1 VQNAKP
7 GVGDVALILKHSVF
21 RPGAPAFTTLIKSC
35 GRAGAWE
42 KACELYDAMKQR
54 GVPANT
60 ITCSALINALGK
72 SRQWERAIDVFTEM
86 KQNGVEANIFTYSA
100 LISACAKGKRLDKAL
115 EMFEECVDAGVA
127 PDAITYGAVISA
139 CEKGKRVDK
148 ALEIFDQ
155 MKNPKSEHTE
165 CNVITYNSLL
175 GACERAGRHGDTMR
189 VFAAMRNEGVRP
201 DKVTFAAVIG
211 ATAGLGEF
219 KKALDVFRNMTRD
232 RVEPD
237 ITTAAAALVACA
249 GGGFAEDAN
258 AIYKEFVGKKTTA
271 DRSEDGGRREKET
284 GANGRQGGRAGGGD
298 VKDQSSSCGSSSH
311 VALVTNALAAFEKA
325 NAWRHAVDVIG
336 ATCDLKQTAKARAVA
351 VAADAAA
358 VTLAAAALH
367 VKNAPPPV
375 MTVAARIAAAAGATS
390 HTKDAAGIA
399 EAAATSATHAAL
411 IANLTA
417 SAGGIRC
424 DLPPRAYVTLL
435 SACERSGLFQRG
447 MEVFAAAR
455 CAGVLHAERGRNG
468 GRNGGNTTFE
478 DDDADDVSV
487 AVPGVAVPEPPTT
500 TGSSVPFH
508 EDPSSFERALRC
520 ASAGG
525 CAREA
530 REVLDAMRVTCPG
543 GETAAARASALAA
556 CAAAAPG
563 SAPGAALAVWRRIV
577 LAVAAHAETHGLPAG
592 TAPALQACAL
602 ASMCAAR
609 DGDAALAVSVL
620 GAVDDVFVRV
630 AAAVT
635 FATDDADSSSETTL
649 DGVDD
654 ATIASAICSPSFRGA
669 STSAFPF
676 LVSFLRGADTTR
688 REKFVAC
695 FVAMASAQKSLQE
708 KCAVVLRDW
717 ATEGVVG
724 AGEGVVAITETATK
738 TSAERSAGSLSTNS
752 QTVATPKVSVPSDSP
767 AAGTV
772 AKPTPSTPFSF
783 ASAAGGGRG
792 GGGIGIGDSAGINN
806 AASGVTKQSS
816 GESKGGKGKAKK
828 LLDPP
833 LPIANGTKTH
843 GVGVVNAS
851 TATAQSK
858 PTATA
863 TATAKGWG
871 KQLDDS
877 ANGTDKEKKPLVAA
891 SPAFTPATAARAAP
905 FVPTG
910 MKKEIDRE
918 LTAKSFEVFR
928 ALSIAAPAF
937 TPKVPK
943 ADAPAFVP
951 KAKSEE
957 R

>member
-1 VQNAKP
+1 MQNAKP

-237 ITTAAAALVACA
+237 VTTAAAALVACA

-367 VKNAPPPV
+367 VTGAGTGRGSRAHRRRGGRDESYQGRGWDCGSSGDERNARGFDSQPH
-375 MTVAARIAAAAGATS
+375 R
-390 HTKDAAGIA
+390 
-399 EAAATSATHAAL
+399 
-411 IANLTA
+411 
-417 SAGGIRC
+417 
-424 DLPPRAYVTLL
+424 
-435 SACERSGLFQRG
+435 ERGRDSVRL
-447 MEVFAAAR
+447 AAAR
-455 CAGVLHAERGRNG
+455 
-468 GRNGGNTTFE
+468 
-478 DDDADDVSV
+478 
-487 AVPGVAVPEPPTT
+487 
-500 TGSSVPFH
+500 
-508 EDPSSFERALRC
+508 
-520 ASAGG
+520 
-525 CAREA
+525 
-530 REVLDAMRVTCPG
+530 
-543 GETAAARASALAA
+543 
-556 CAAAAPG
+556 
-563 SAPGAALAVWRRIV
+563 
-577 LAVAAHAETHGLPAG
+577 
-592 TAPALQACAL
+592 
-602 ASMCAAR
+602 
-609 DGDAALAVSVL
+609 
-620 GAVDDVFVRV
+620 VRH
-630 AAAVT
+630 
-635 FATDDADSSSETTL
+635 
-649 DGVDD
+649 
-654 ATIASAICSPSFRGA
+654 
-669 STSAFPF
+669 
-676 LVSFLRGADTTR
+676 
-688 REKFVAC
+688 
-695 FVAMASAQKSLQE
+695 
-708 KCAVVLRDW
+708 VVLR
-717 ATEGVVG
+717 V
-724 AGEGVVAITETATK
+724 
-738 TSAERSAGSLSTNS
+738 R
-752 QTVATPKVSVPSDSP
+752 
-767 AAGTV
+767 
-772 AKPTPSTPFSF
+772 AK
-783 ASAAGGGRG
+783 
-792 GGGIGIGDSAGINN
+792 
-806 AASGVTKQSS
+806 
-816 GESKGGKGKAKK
+816 
-828 LLDPP
+828 
-833 LPIANGTKTH
+833 
-843 GVGVVNAS
+843 
-851 TATAQSK
+851 
-858 PTATA
+858 
-863 TATAKGWG
+863 
-871 KQLDDS
+871 
-877 ANGTDKEKKPLVAA
+877 
-891 SPAFTPATAARAAP
+891 RA
-905 FVPTG
+905 VPTG
-910 MKKEIDRE
+910 DGG
-918 LTAKSFEVFR
+918 FR
-928 ALSIAAPAF
+928 RGAVRGRATRGAG
-937 TPKVPK
+937 TQRGT
-943 ADAPAFVP
+943 
-951 KAKSEE
+951 E
-957 R
+957 RWEHYF